1 MAASFDF
8 ERAWL
13 TKFAES
19 LDRAVGEGTRLQV
32 MAGSEALSAA
42 SSGEATI
49 AWTHQA
55 MERLESLVDE
65 ETAHQVMT
73 ACACQYPKQELQAA
87 RQAYQVTGN
96 PAAAHHILLEQF
108 ESFLRHSLGLTGE
121 QVEEVLSRGWGL
133 AGILEGNRVLATKI
147 PKSGHLADYLE
158 ETDPEKRRQAYCH
171 CPRVRD
177 ILKTGGS
184 LPITYCYCGA
194 GFYKD
199 IWEEIVQAPVE
210 VEVLK
215 SVLAGDEV
223 CTIAINLPVAPG

>member
-1 MAASFDF
+1 MTTPIDF

-13 TKFAES
+13 AKFAES
-19 LDRAVGEGTRLQV
+19 LERAAGEDTRQQV

-42 SSGEATI
+42 SNSEAVI
-49 AWTHQA
+49 AWTQQA
-55 MERLESLVDE
+55 VERMESLVDA

-73 ACACQYPKQELQAA
+73 GCACQYSKRDLQAA
-87 RQAYQVTGN
+87 RQAYQATGD
-96 PAAAHHILLEQF
+96 PAAAHGVLLEQF

-121 QVEEVLSRGWGL
+121 QVAEVLDRGWGL
-133 AGILEGNRVLATKI
+133 AGTLDGDTILATKI
-147 PKSGHLADYLE
+147 PKSGHLADYLN
-158 ETDPEKRRQAYCH
+158 ETDPEKRRQSYCH

-177 ILKTGGS
+177 ILRTGGS

-194 GFYKD
+194 GFYKG

-210 VEVLK
+210 VKVLK

-223 CTIAINLPVAPG
+223 CTIAVSLPAQAG